1 MGGYRSITACPGGP
15 VDAVVA
21 KIGERMHATP
31 AQVIMLWVR
40 AKGVVIVTYVV
51 PFQFVPECQ

>member
-1 MGGYRSITACPGGP
+1 M
-15 VDAVVA
+15 DAVVA

-51 PFQFVPECQ
+51 PFQFIPECK